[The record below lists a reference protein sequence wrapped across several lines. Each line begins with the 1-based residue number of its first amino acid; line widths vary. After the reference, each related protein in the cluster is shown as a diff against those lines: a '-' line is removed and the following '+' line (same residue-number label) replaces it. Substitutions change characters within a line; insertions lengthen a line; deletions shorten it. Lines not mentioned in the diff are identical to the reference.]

1 MTFKIVLCRQ
11 TSAPRLSNDLD
22 EGMDDPVRI
31 CTLNIQGM
39 TCQSC
44 VRNIESN
51 VSPKP
56 GVISA
61 KVILEV
67 SVHKSISKVY
77 NSLE

>member
-1 MTFKIVLCRQ
+1 MTFKIVLCRE

-44 VRNIESN
+44 VKNIESN

-67 SVHKSISKVY
+67 SEH
-77 NSLE
+77 